1 MKDVMNMIR
10 EICKN
15 VFNVGAIDWD
25 RRLFDALMPLP
36 EGTSYNSYLIKGSE
50 KTVLI
55 DAVDPSKKDVLIEN
69 LDALRIDRID
79 YIISQHAEQDH
90 SGAIKFLI
98 DRYDSK
104 VLGSQKCIEL
114 LADFGIVSNERTRA
128 LSDGEILS
136 LGDMTL
142 EFISAPWVHWPDT
155 IFTYLRERGIL
166 FTCDFLGSHLAT
178 SDLFAWNQDSAKRYY
193 AEIMMPF
200 RANARRHLER
210 VRALKPDIIAPSHG
224 PLHER
229 SEVVLNAYADWTSD
243 DVRNLVVV
251 PFVSMH
257 GSTEKM
263 VSHLVNALIDRGV
276 SVRRFN
282 LTKTD
287 TGALAASLVD
297 AATIVFGTPAFITR
311 PHPLIAYASLLTN
324 ALRPKA
330 RFVSIIGSYGWG
342 ARIVEEMRSLMS
354 NLKVEIIEPVIA
366 KGYPKDDDLRAIERL
381 ADEILRRHKELGL
394 L

>member
-1 MKDVMNMIR
+1 MNMIR

-15 VFNVGAIDWD
+15 VFHVGAVDWD
-25 RRLFDALMPLP
+25 RRLFDALIPLP

-55 DAVDPSKKDVLIEN
+55 DAVDPSKKDVLLRN
-69 LDALRIDRID
+69 LDELRVDSID
-79 YIISQHAEQDH
+79 YVVSQHAEQDH

-98 DRYDSK
+98 DRYGST
-104 VLGSQKCIEL
+104 VLGSQKCVEL
-114 LADFGIVSNERTRA
+114 LVDFGIVSKDKVRA
-128 LSDGEILS
+128 VSGGEMLS

-155 IFTYLRERGIL
+155 IFTYLLEKRVL

-178 SDLFAWNQDSAKRYY
+178 SDLFGWNPDSAKRYY

-200 RANARRHLER
+200 RSNARRHLER
-210 VRALKPDIIAPSHG
+210 VRALGPEIIAPSHG
-224 PLHER
+224 PLHNTPEA
-229 SEVVLNAYADWTSD
+229 VLSAYADWTSD
-243 DVRNLVVV
+243 DVKNEVVV

-257 GSTEKM
+257 GSTEKI
-263 VSHLVNALIDRGV
+263 VSHLVDALIDRGV
-276 SVRRFN
+276 SVKRFD

-287 TGALAASLVD
+287 IGALAASLVD
-297 AATIVFGTPAFITR
+297 AATMVFGTPAFITR
-311 PHPLIAYASLLTN
+311 PHPLIAYAAILAN

-330 RFVSIIGSYGWG
+330 RFASVIGSYGWG
-342 ARIVEEMRSLMS
+342 ARIVEEVKALMP
-354 NLKVEIIEPVIA
+354 NLKMEIIEPVIV
-366 KGYPKDDDLRAIERL
+366 KGYPKEDDLRAIERL
-381 ADEILRRHKELGL
+381 ADEILRRHRELGL

>member
-1 MKDVMNMIR
+1 MTRKV
-10 EICKN
+10 CKN
-15 VFNVGAIDWD
+15 VFQVGAVDWD
-25 RRLFDALMPLP
+25 RRLFDALIPLP

-50 KTVLI
+50 KTALI
-55 DAVDPSKKDVLIEN
+55 DAVDPSMKDVLLDN
-69 LDALRIDRID
+69 LDSLSVDRID

-90 SGAIKFLI
+90 SGAIKFLLE
-98 DRYDSK
+98 RYDST

-114 LADFGIVSNERTRA
+114 LLDFGIVSRERTRA
-128 LSDGEILS
+128 VSDGELLS

-155 IFTYLRERGIL
+155 IFTYLRESGVL

-178 SDLFAWNQDSAKRYY
+178 SDLFAWNHDSAKRYY

-210 VRALKPDIIAPSHG
+210 IRAIAPEIIAPSHG
-224 PLHER
+224 PLHDR
-229 SEVVLNAYADWTSD
+229 PEVVLNAYSEWTSD
-243 DVRNLVVV
+243 DVRNLVVI

-257 GSTEKM
+257 GSTGKM
-263 VSHLVNALIDRGV
+263 VSHLVDALIDRGV
-276 SVRRFN
+276 SVRRFD

-287 TGALAASLVD
+287 IGALAASLVD

-311 PHPLIAYASLLTN
+311 PHPLIAYAAIIAN

-330 RFVSIIGSYGWG
+330 RFASIIGSYGWG
-342 ARIVEEMRSLMS
+342 ARIVEEMRSLMP
-354 NLKVEIIEPVIA
+354 NLKMEFIEPVIV
-366 KGYPKDDDLRAIERL
+366 KGYPRDDDLRAIERL
-381 ADEILRRHKELGL
+381 ADEILRRHRELGL

>member
-1 MKDVMNMIR
+1 MIR
-10 EICKN
+10 EVCKD
-15 VFNVGAIDWD
+15 VFHVGAIDWD
-25 RRLFDALMPLP
+25 RRLFDALIPLP

-50 KTVLI
+50 KTALI
-55 DAVDPSKKDVLIEN
+55 DAVDPRMKDVLLSN
-69 LDALRIDRID
+69 LDALRVDSID
-79 YIISQHAEQDH
+79 YVISQHAEQDH

-98 DRYDSK
+98 DRYDPK

-114 LADFGIVSNERTRA
+114 LLDFGIVSKDRA
-128 LSDGEILS
+128 RAVSDGEMLS

-155 IFTYLRERGIL
+155 IFTYLRERRTL

-178 SDLFAWNQDSAKRYY
+178 SDLFAWNHESAKRYY

-210 VRALKPDIIAPSHG
+210 VRALAPDIIAPSHG
-224 PLHER
+224 PLHDNPEI
-229 SEVVLNAYADWTSD
+229 VLSTYADWTSD
-243 DVRNLVVV
+243 DVRNEVVV

-257 GSTEKM
+257 GSTEMM
-263 VSHLVNALIDRGV
+263 VSHLVDALIDRGI
-276 SVRRFN
+276 SVKRFD

-287 TGALAASLVD
+287 IGALAASLVD

-311 PHPLIAYASLLTN
+311 PHPLIAYAAILANS
-324 ALRPKA
+324 LRPNA
-330 RFVSIIGSYGWG
+330 RFASIIGSYGWG
-342 ARIVEEMRSLMS
+342 ARIVEELKSLMP
-354 NLKVEIIEPVIA
+354 NLKMEIIEPVIV
-366 KGYPKDDDLRAIERL
+366 KGYPKNDDLRSIEML
-381 ADEILRRHKELGL
+381 ADEILRRHRELGL

>member
-1 MKDVMNMIR
+1 MDMIR

-15 VFNVGAIDWD
+15 VFHVGAIDWD
-25 RRLFDALMPLP
+25 RRLFDALIPLP
-36 EGTSYNSYLIKGSE
+36 DGTSYNSYLIKGSE
-50 KTVLI
+50 KTALI
-55 DAVDPSKKDVLIEN
+55 DAVDPGKKDVLIDN
-69 LDALRIDRID
+69 LDSLRIDRID

-90 SGAIKFLI
+90 SGAIKFLLE
-98 DRYDSK
+98 RYDST

-114 LADFGIVSNERTRA
+114 LLDFGIVSKDRTRA
-128 LSDGEILS
+128 VSDNELLS

-155 IFTYLRERGIL
+155 IFTYLRERRML
-166 FTCDFLGSHLAT
+166 FTCDFLGAHLAT
-178 SDLFAWNQDSAKRYY
+178 SDLFAWNPESAKRYY

-210 VRALKPDIIAPSHG
+210 IRALGPEIIAPSHG
-224 PLHER
+224 PLHKR
-229 SEVVLNAYADWTSD
+229 PEVVLNAYSEWTSD
-243 DVRNLVVV
+243 DVKNLVVV

-263 VSHLVNALIDRGV
+263 VSHLVDALIDRGV
-276 SVRRFN
+276 SVERFD

-297 AATIVFGTPAFITR
+297 AATVVFGTPAFITR
-311 PHPLIAYASLLTN
+311 PHPLIAYAAILAN

-330 RFVSIIGSYGWG
+330 RFASIIGSYGWG
-342 ARIVEEMRSLMS
+342 ARIVEEMRSLMP
-354 NLKVEIIEPVIA
+354 NLKMEIIEPVIV
-366 KGYPKDDDLRAIERL
+366 KGYPKEDDLRAIERL
-381 ADEILRRHKELGL
+381 ADEILRRHRELGL

>member
-1 MKDVMNMIR
+1 MIR
-10 EICKN
+10 EVCKN
-15 VFNVGAIDWD
+15 VFHVGAIDWD
-25 RRLFDALMPLP
+25 RRLFDALIPLP

-55 DAVDPSKKDVLIEN
+55 DAVDPGMKDVLLYN
-69 LDALRIDRID
+69 LDTLRVDHID
-79 YIISQHAEQDH
+79 YIVSQHAEQDH
-90 SGAIKFLI
+90 SGAIKFLLE
-98 DRYDSK
+98 RYDST

-114 LADFGIVSNERTRA
+114 LLDFGIVSEERTRA
-128 LSDGEILS
+128 VSDGELLS

-155 IFTYLRERGIL
+155 IFTYLRERRML
-166 FTCDFLGSHLAT
+166 FTCDFLGAHLAS
-178 SDLFAWNQDSAKRYY
+178 SDLFAWNHESAKRYY

-210 VRALKPDIIAPSHG
+210 IRALAPATIAPSHG
-224 PLHER
+224 PLHK
-229 SEVVLNAYADWTSD
+229 SPEVVLNAYSEWTSD
-243 DVRNLVVV
+243 DVKNLVVV

-263 VSHLVNALIDRGV
+263 VSHLVDALIDRGV
-276 SVRRFN
+276 SVERFD

-287 TGALAASLVD
+287 IGALAAALVD
-297 AATIVFGTPAFITR
+297 AATIIFGTPAFITR
-311 PHPLIAYASLLTN
+311 PHPLIAYTAILAN

-330 RFVSIIGSYGWG
+330 RFASIVGSYGWG
-342 ARIVEEMRSLMS
+342 ARIVEEMRSLMP
-354 NLKVEIIEPVIA
+354 NLKMETIEPVIV
-366 KGYPKDDDLRAIERL
+366 KGFPKDGDLRAIERL
-381 ADEILRRHKELGL
+381 ADEILRRHRELGL

>member
-1 MKDVMNMIR
+1 MNMIR
-10 EICKN
+10 EVCKN
-15 VFNVGAIDWD
+15 VFHVGAIDWD
-25 RRLFDALMPLP
+25 RRLFDALIPLP

-50 KTVLI
+50 KTALI
-55 DAVDPSKKDVLIEN
+55 DAVDPRMKDVLLSN
-69 LDALRIDRID
+69 LDALRVDSID
-79 YIISQHAEQDH
+79 YVISQHAEQDH

-98 DRYDSK
+98 DRYDPK

-114 LADFGIVSNERTRA
+114 LLDFGIVSKDRA
-128 LSDGEILS
+128 RAVSDGDILS

-155 IFTYLRERGIL
+155 IFTYLRERRTL

-178 SDLFAWNQDSAKRYY
+178 SDLFAWNNESAKRYY

-210 VRALKPDIIAPSHG
+210 VRALAPDIIAPSHG
-224 PLHER
+224 PLHDNPEI
-229 SEVVLNAYADWTSD
+229 VLSAYADWTSD
-243 DVRNLVVV
+243 DVRNEAVV

-257 GSTEKM
+257 GSTEMM
-263 VSHLVNALIDRGV
+263 VSHLVDALIDRGI
-276 SVRRFN
+276 SVKRFD

-287 TGALAASLVD
+287 IGALAASLVD

-311 PHPLIAYASLLTN
+311 PHPLIAYAAILANS
-324 ALRPKA
+324 LRPKA
-330 RFVSIIGSYGWG
+330 RFASIIGSYGWG
-342 ARIVEEMRSLMS
+342 ARIVEELKSLMP
-354 NLKVEIIEPVIA
+354 NMKMEIIEPVIV
-366 KGYPKDDDLRAIERL
+366 KGYPKNDDLRSIERL